1 MAQMHEDL
9 LDVKDVQKFSL
20 QDQCILHIVF

>member
-9 LDVKDVQKFSL
+9 LDVEDVEKFTL
-20 QDQCILHIVF
+20 QDQCILHMVF